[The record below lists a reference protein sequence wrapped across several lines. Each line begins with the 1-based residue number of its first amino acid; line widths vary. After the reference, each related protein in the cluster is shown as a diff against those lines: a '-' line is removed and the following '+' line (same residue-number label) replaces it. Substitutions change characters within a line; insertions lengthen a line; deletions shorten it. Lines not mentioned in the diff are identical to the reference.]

1 MPEVMTTLNA
11 IREHQP
17 CVSGW
22 VTVLA
27 AVSKTKADDEP
38 FPLAILLNSNGL
50 DDTLWALR
58 VRPDLSALWR
68 LYAVWCVRQVQHLL
82 TDSRSLDALEV
93 AERYAR
99 GAAGNTELAA
109 ARTAAWTAATK
120 AAPKAARE
128 AAAEAAWAAATE
140 AAGAAATEAVKAP
153 AWAIASTAATEAA
166 MEAAA
171 EAAME
176 AAWAAAWTAAKAAAR
191 AAAWTAAAEAAMT
204 AAREAAREAARDAQ
218 AAKLRAILAAGEWV
232 E

>member
-109 ARTAAWTAATK
+109 ARTAAW
-120 AAPKAARE
+120 
-128 AAAEAAWAAATE
+128 AAATE

-153 AWAIASTAATEAA
+153 AWAIASTAAGAAATEAA